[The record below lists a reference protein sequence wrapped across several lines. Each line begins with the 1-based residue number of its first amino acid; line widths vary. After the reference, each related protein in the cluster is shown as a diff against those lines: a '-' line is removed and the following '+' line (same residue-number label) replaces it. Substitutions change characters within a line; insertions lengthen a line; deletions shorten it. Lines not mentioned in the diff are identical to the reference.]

1 MTMMLLIVVVAL
13 LVLGITKDGDVVKK
27 KQAEVGCFGVP

>member
-13 LVLGITKDGDVVKK
+13 MVLSVTKDGDVVKK
-27 KQAEVGCFGVP
+27 KQGGVGCSGVP